1 MSGQA
6 LIPRKAG
13 YSVTASNKRIAALRR
28 KGLDYARRSKSK
40 RTKQIYTAAWADFR
54 EFCEMTQASPL
65 PATSAGVAAYVVH
78 LAEEQKVSTIQLK
91 LAAIAEAHQVAHAPD
106 PTKDVDVKLLM
117 AGIRRELG
125 TAPDKKAPV
134 LREQLEAMVNALPPT
149 LAGTRDKAI
158 ILIGWA
164 GAFRRSELVGL
175 DVDDV
180 RVTRDRL
187 TLRVR
192 RSKTDPEGKG
202 LTKTIPVLDP
212 AERGA
217 TPQSGAQAGSSDP
230 LDPAR
235 ALRAWLAASGITS
248 GPLFRAIDRWGHVRK
263 TRLTDK
269 AVALIVKAAARR
281 AGLDPEKFAGHSLR
295 SGFITEAASAGVLS
309 RDIMAQTGHKSERV
323 MQGYIQDAGV
333 GAASAVRAAFG
344 KK

>member
-1 MSGQA
+1 MPDQA
-6 LIPRKAG
+6 LITV
-13 YSVTASNKRIAALRR
+13 SDKRIAALRR

-40 RTKQIYTAAWADFR
+40 RTKQIYKAAWADFR

-65 PATSAGVAAYVVH
+65 PATSASVAAYVVH

-125 TAPDKKAPV
+125 TAPEKKAPL
-134 LREQLEAMVNALPPT
+134 LREQLEAMLNALPPT
-149 LAGTRDKAI
+149 LVGTRDKAI

-180 RVTRDRL
+180 HATRDRL

-202 LTKTIPVLDP
+202 MTKTIPVLDGDP
-212 AERGA
+212 
-217 TPQSGAQAGSSDP
+217 SAGSGGSP

-281 AGLDPEKFAGHSLR
+281 AGLDAEKFAGHSLR

-323 MQGYIQDAGV
+323 MQGYIQDAGL
-333 GAASAVRAAFG
+333 GAAGAVRAAFG